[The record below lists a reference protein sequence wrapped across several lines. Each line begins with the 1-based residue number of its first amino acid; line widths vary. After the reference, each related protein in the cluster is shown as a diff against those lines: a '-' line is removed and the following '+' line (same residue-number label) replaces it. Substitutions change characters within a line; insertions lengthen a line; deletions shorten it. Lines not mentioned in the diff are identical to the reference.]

1 MPCKSRW
8 QLSPPETSIPS
19 FMFGSPTGSID
30 SKDKLLVDAKR
41 PDTHYLTLH
50 SYREWAKRLAMGLT
64 RAGLKEGDRVMLFS
78 GNSIFNP
85 VVAMGILMAGGI
97 YNSANPAYTPRELA
111 HQLKDTEPS
120 FVLAAE
126 NCVERAMDAAKLVGL
141 DGNRIFLFTEI
152 SANHEAHISW
162 PAVQYQHWSTL
173 LVEHSAAQD
182 FVWEELNSPDLAER
196 TAILLYSSG
205 TTGLPKGVELSHR
218 SIVANMLQL
227 KQIQLCDTSV
237 AARRSLCVIPLYHAL
252 GLMYYSFT
260 APKWGIQTFLM
271 ERYNLSDM
279 LDHIQS
285 FKITELLLV
294 PPILVAMAKH
304 PSVRDGSYD
313 ISSVRKVVAGAAP
326 IGMEVTQQFEEL
338 FKAKVKVRQAWGM
351 SEAPAI
357 TLCWD
362 ERESLGPSAI
372 SIGELVPGAE
382 AMLVK
387 ENGEEETQPGER
399 GEFWIRSPN
408 MMKGYWRNSKASAE
422 TITSDGWMK
431 TGDIAYRDDAGKWYM
446 VDRKK
451 ELIKV
456 RGAQV
461 APAELEA
468 LLLEHPQIVDAAVI
482 GVKTAT
488 DDENPRAYVVLKPGF
503 SITAGDVAD
512 YVRARVSK
520 IKWLT
525 GGVAFVDSIPKNPSG
540 KILRRQLRERAARET
555 GGKL

>member
-1 MPCKSRW
+1 MPYNSRW
-8 QLSPPETSIPS
+8 RLSPPDTSIPS
-19 FMFGSPTGSID
+19 FMFGSPTATID
-30 SKDKLLVDAKR
+30 SQKELIVDAKR

-50 SYREWAKRLAMGLT
+50 SYREWAKRLATGLK
-64 RAGLKEGDRVMLFS
+64 RAGLTEGDRVMLFS

-85 VVAMGILMAGGI
+85 VIAMAILMSGGI

-111 HQLKDTEPS
+111 HQLKDADPS

-126 NCVERAMDAAKLVGL
+126 NCIERAMEAARVVGL
-141 DGNRIFLFTEI
+141 DEKRIFLYTDV
-152 SANHEAHISW
+152 SPHYEAHIPH

-173 LVEHSAAQD
+173 LAEHDVARG
-182 FVWEELNSPDLAER
+182 FVWKELHSPDLASR

-218 SIVANMLQL
+218 SVIANMLQL
-227 KQIQLCDTSV
+227 KQIQLSDTSV
-237 AARRSLCVIPLYHAL
+237 AARRSLCVVPLYHAL

-260 APKWGIQTFLM
+260 APKCGIQTFLM

-304 PSVRDGSYD
+304 PSVRDGSCD

-326 IGMEVTQQFEEL
+326 IGMEVTKQFEEL
-338 FKAKVKVRQAWGM
+338 FKEKVKVRQAWGM

-362 ERESLGPSAI
+362 ERESLGPSSI

-387 ENGEEETQPGER
+387 ENGEEETRPGER
-399 GEFWIRSPN
+399 GEFWVRSPN
-408 MMKGYWRNSKASAE
+408 MMKGYWRNSKATAE
-422 TITSDGWMK
+422 TITRDGWMK
-431 TGDIAYRDDAGKWYM
+431 TGDIAYRDEAGKWYM

-468 LLLEHPQIVDAAVI
+468 LLLEHQQILDAAVI

-488 DDENPRAYVVLKPGF
+488 DDEDPRAYVVLKPGA
-503 SITAGDVAD
+503 SITAGDVVD
-512 YVRARVSK
+512 YVKERVSK

-540 KILRRQLRERAARET
+540 KILRRQLRERAAREAS
-555 GGKL
+555 GKL